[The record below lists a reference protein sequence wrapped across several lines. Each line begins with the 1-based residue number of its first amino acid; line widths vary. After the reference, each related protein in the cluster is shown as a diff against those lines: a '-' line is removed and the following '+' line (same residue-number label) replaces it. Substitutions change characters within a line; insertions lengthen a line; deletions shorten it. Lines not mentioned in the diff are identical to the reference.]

1 MEARMTYRIAFPL
14 LALVVAGAC
23 GGSDATDAT
32 SPDAHPAIRQAAG
45 PSLSESFPRSGVLHV
60 TKQCLE
66 YTGLPGGFCT
76 ITSSDLK
83 QIEVGSK
90 VVYASAA
97 TATSVDSDL
106 ILDPAGPG
114 NNKGFGHVVLDRVA
128 GVGTLNLSGGTGKFT
143 HFNADIVVT
152 RLNPALRIW
161 SWVGPYS
168 FDPQD

>member
-1 MEARMTYRIAFPL
+1 MYRMALPL
-14 LALVVAGAC
+14 MALLVAGGC
-23 GGSDATDAT
+23 RGRDATDPM
-32 SPDAHPAIRQAAG
+32 SPEAHSAIRQAAG

-76 ITSSDLK
+76 ITASDLE

-97 TATSVDSDL
+97 TATSVDSDV
-106 ILDPAGPG
+106 ILDPPGAGD
-114 NNKGFGHVVLDRVA
+114 NKAFGHVVLDRVA
-128 GVGTLNLSGGTGKFT
+128 GVGTVNLSGGTGKFT

-152 RLNPALRIW
+152 RINPALRLW
-161 SWVGPYS
+161 SWVGTYS